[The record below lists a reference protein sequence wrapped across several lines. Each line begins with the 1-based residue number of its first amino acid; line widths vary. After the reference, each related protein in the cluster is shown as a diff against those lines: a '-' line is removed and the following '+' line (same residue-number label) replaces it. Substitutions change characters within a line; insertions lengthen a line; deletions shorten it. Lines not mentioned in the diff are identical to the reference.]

1 MHRKRLA
8 PARLQKSYSPHGRLS
23 LVGQATPR

>member
-8 PARLQKSYSPHGRLS
+8 PARLHNSYSPHRRLS
-23 LVGQATPR
+23 LVLQAIRR

>member
-8 PARLQKSYSPHGRLS
+8 PARLQKSYSPHRRLS
-23 LVGQATPR
+23 LVLQTIRR

>member
-8 PARLQKSYSPHGRLS
+8 PARLHNCYSHHGQLS
-23 LVGQATPR
+23 VVLQTIRQ

>member
-8 PARLQKSYSPHGRLS
+8 PARLQKPSS
-23 LVGQATPR
+23 LNPPISRVLPPIRR

>member
-8 PARLQKSYSPHGRLS
+8 PARLHHLYSPHRRLP
-23 LVGQATPR
+23 LIFQAIRR